1 MFWNMH
7 VLSLVHGD
15 FMFTVIYKTFQDYI
29 YSSYYRLYNWCLHQ
43 AVDVISQ
50 IIKIKLCI
58 AEYKYSDYLRT
69 RIDENK
75 HRAISC
81 IPLIAETDRYSLELY
96 KQSYLVNFGS
106 NKARAETK
114 QNNSETLW
122 EKSCRL
128 STSKGWGNVLDE
140 VVTWPALAPLRK

>member
-1 MFWNMH
+1 MY
-7 VLSLVHGD
+7 V
-15 FMFTVIYKTFQDYI
+15 
-29 YSSYYRLYNWCLHQ
+29 C
-43 AVDVISQ
+43 
-50 IIKIKLCI
+50 
-58 AEYKYSDYLRT
+58 
-69 RIDENK
+69 
-75 HRAISC
+75 AISC

-122 EKSCRL
+122 GKSCRL